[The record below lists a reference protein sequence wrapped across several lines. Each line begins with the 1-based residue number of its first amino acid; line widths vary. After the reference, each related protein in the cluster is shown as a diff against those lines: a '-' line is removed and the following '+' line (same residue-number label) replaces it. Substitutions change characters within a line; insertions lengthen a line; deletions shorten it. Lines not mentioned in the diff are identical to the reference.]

1 MTGNRAGE
9 QGPVPTRHNR
19 FFCNRQYWYFKT
31 REGANF
37 GPYET
42 HRQAQRG
49 LQDFID
55 FISLA
60 EPETLGQF
68 YKSISQKPANA
79 TAAIQ

>member
-9 QGPVPTRHNR
+9 NGPVPTRHNR
-19 FFCNRQYWYFKT
+19 FFCQHQYWYFKT
-31 REGANF
+31 REGADF

-42 HRQAQRG
+42 HKQAQRG

-60 EPETLGQF
+60 DPDTLGLF
-68 YKSISQKPANA
+68 YRSISQKPEASA
-79 TAAIQ
+79 MAS